1 MDASLTTRMFHVFS
15 VLAKNGAAF
24 GGGDLVWP
32 DPDGTVFQMLSDLG
46 RKIVSSWHEVTLS
59 RPVVLTCTCNGCA
72 SNPVEHYALRFRQN
86 GYYNVLIRPMKE
98 PFYTLGGFMEHG
110 RQMLEG
116 VAPPPHLERCP
127 WRSLD
132 VRYSHFESD
141 QRVAAACNAQ
151 YELVAYNTN
160 RRLGNECYV
169 PSPIWEV
176 IKERV

>member
-1 MDASLTTRMFHVFS
+1 
-15 VLAKNGAAF
+15 
-24 GGGDLVWP
+24 
-32 DPDGTVFQMLSDLG
+32 
-46 RKIVSSWHEVTLS
+46 
-59 RPVVLTCTCNGCA
+59 
-72 SNPVEHYALRFRQN
+72 
-86 GYYNVLIRPMKE
+86 MKE